1 MTLSGHMKDAPNS
14 VSYFLMAI
22 RPLMYMWER
31 KAAEQANSTLSVR
44 LQAAN
49 CFQLRGIP
57 QPDIAL

>member
-1 MTLSGHMKDAPNS
+1 MKDAPNS

-22 RPLMYMWER
+22 RPSVYMWER
-31 KAAEQANSTLSVR
+31 KVAEQANSTLSVR